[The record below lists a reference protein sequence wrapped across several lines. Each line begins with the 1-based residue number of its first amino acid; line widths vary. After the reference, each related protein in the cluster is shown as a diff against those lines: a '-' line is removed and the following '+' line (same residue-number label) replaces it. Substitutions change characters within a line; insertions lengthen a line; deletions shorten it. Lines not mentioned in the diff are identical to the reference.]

1 MTGPTPAVDLAAGP
15 AVPDRDDAWAE
26 AHTRALDDPAALRKA
41 VFDRALEAANALPPA
56 AHNGF
61 TLTLAG
67 ADYVD
72 PDHVPLAAQKE
83 ALLSGRTLGRR
94 LKGTWVLTGPDGQEL
109 HRRSQIVARVP
120 YVTDRGTVVHN
131 GSDYGTK
138 HQTRL
143 RPGVYVRPT
152 ADGKYEAQVNAAPG
166 DGVGHRYRLDPAT
179 SVFRVA
185 VGQSEVP
192 LLPLARALGATDD
205 ELQAAWGEKVWA
217 ANRQAG
223 TPADLKKLFDR
234 LVPKRDQQALAGDPA
249 AALRQALSKIRL
261 DPLVARRTLPGGEHP
276 TLSKD
281 ALLAATKR
289 VLAVAR
295 GEDEG
300 DDRDHLAYQSVHGLE
315 DLIAER
321 LKNDHSYY
329 RRDLVREA
337 AKSGRL
343 DHVPSGALTRQ
354 IEQVLLGSGLGAS
367 LEESSPAELLDKLTA
382 VTRMGEGGIHSTGT
396 IPVDARSVHPSQ
408 LGYVDILRTPESD
421 AAGVDLYFAAGA
433 RKGHDGQAYTRL
445 LDAKTGKPSWQSPAD
460 IADKVVAFPEAL
472 KPRKLPA
479 WAQEEAR
486 RIAGK
491 PHPTDEEKEVLEF
504 VRTFDP
510 TPARVPALVKGKL
523 EYVAPREVDY
533 VLPHFEPAFSP
544 LGQFVPG
551 RSAAKGQRASMA
563 ARMLAQALPLV
574 KPEAPLVRT
583 QLPDGRSPEEAH
595 AGKFGAVRA
604 AQDGTVEAVTP
615 DGVTVRHA
623 DGTVKTHEIANH
635 FPYNRKTAL
644 HQTALVKPGDP
655 VKAGQLLATSNF
667 TDETGHAALGANLRV
682 AYLPWHGPDD
692 YEDAVI
698 VSESAARRLT
708 SSHAYKVGLPGGP
721 AQPITADKHKAL
733 FPGRYTAEQLAA
745 IGDDGAVKVGTRVS
759 QGDPLVLAAAERPL
773 GGSKTLKR
781 NQPAFADHT
790 QTWDYADPGVVTDV
804 VPGPDGPTVL
814 VTAERQA
821 RVGDK
826 LCYDE
831 KTEVLTASGW
841 KPVSA
846 VTLLDEVYTLAPDG
860 RIELVQPA
868 ATHVY
873 PHSGRMYSL
882 ETTQASLCVTENHAL
897 YASVRTGGNAKG
909 YARGEGHRLVPAAD
923 LAGRRYRLK
932 RDGVW
937 VGQSPVTVTLPAII
951 VPAGQ
956 GGRGTREMPAKEIP
970 VATYAMILGA
980 FLAEG
985 NTFDG
990 GDSGCGF
997 DITQIKQPN
1006 RQLLLD
1012 TLDALGVAYSEH
1024 GNEEKVRVYGRQWY
1038 EHFKPLG
1045 YCYEKYIPP
1054 EVFSWGIEDLR
1065 TLYRWMMWGDGSVTG
1080 EAYHTT
1086 SPRLADDVQR
1096 LALLL
1101 GYSAN
1106 IKYHPPTRGKIKGKE
1121 YDFRARYWV
1130 SIYRSKNR
1138 PEINHG
1144 HNKRQSG
1151 QTEGWVD
1158 YDGLVYC
1165 VTLPRNHV
1173 LYVRRNGKPVW
1184 CGNSGRYGDKGII
1197 SRVLPDDQMPQT
1209 PAGPAEVLVSPT
1221 GVVSRANPA
1230 QMIELALGGVARKLG
1245 RPVTVPDFDDIDD
1258 LSAWA
1263 RDLARQHGVST
1274 LADVTDPVTGRT
1286 VKGVPTGERFFLKL
1300 HHQAEDK
1307 LQARDGGGY
1316 DSEGRPSKGGAG
1328 GAKRLSLLDT
1338 TALLAHGAYDTLR
1351 DGLLVRGG
1359 QNDDYWAAFLQGHAP
1374 PDPDV
1379 PLPYRKFVSQLQA
1392 SGINVV
1398 GDGPRQRLLALTD
1411 ADVDQMAGD
1420 RVVSAAEAVRDV
1432 KGELKPVP
1440 GGLFDPQATGGFA
1453 GSQWAAV
1460 KLHEPLPNPTFEQP
1474 IKSLLGLTT
1483 PKFEKVLSGE
1493 EKLPG
1498 GQTGPA
1504 GIKQALASL
1513 DVPRELDRARQEF
1526 AAKKGA
1532 ARDAA
1537 ARRIGYLKTLART
1550 GQKPEDWVLS
1560 KVPVLPP
1567 VFRPVSRL
1575 PDGTPVVA
1583 DANYLY
1589 LELLEADK
1597 NLRELKGRVGD
1608 SGVGPERLAAY
1619 RAFQALTGLAD
1630 PQQKELKQKGV
1641 RGLLA
1646 EVTGDSPKFGCFDDQ
1661 TEILTA
1667 DGWRRFDAVEV
1678 GTVVATLNPET
1689 AAFEWQPAQVVH
1701 RYPYDGHLFAFETK
1715 RGLDFVVTADHR
1727 NWVRNR
1733 IGKPDNRG
1741 IEEGWGFEPAY
1752 VSATHGNRKWYRAAA
1767 TTWKGHAQ
1775 RPAFLPEAC
1784 SLEDF
1789 AEFVGWWAAEGWLGD
1804 RDKKCVQILQSLKKG
1819 YCVERIGRVID
1830 ALGLKYGVG
1839 DYWRGAETLPDGRP
1853 GEKTL
1858 CRQWSIRSKELA
1870 EWLATHVGQLA
1881 EAKRLSS
1888 AVRDWDTPYLVAF
1901 FRGYL
1906 AGDGELWGAQ
1916 RIETDD
1922 PRHKNRA
1929 EVKLDHGRSSTTSI
1943 ELAGNLQ
1950 EMACK
1955 IGYRSTI
1962 VPLDPWEGCEN
1973 CKPAWR
1979 VNLSSSRFAVTEGN
1993 AFTGLIRYTGVVSC
2007 VTVPNGVVY
2016 VRRNGRPMFSG
2027 NSVQRNLLS
2036 ATVDNVGRGVLVPDG
2051 ELDMDSVGL
2060 PENLAFGSYGRYV
2073 VRRLARQGM
2082 PVTRALKEVKDRTD
2096 RARQALV
2103 EEMGQR
2109 PVLVSRAPTWH
2120 KFGIL
2125 ALKPRLV
2132 AEDVIR
2138 LSPLVFKGYGA
2149 DSDGDQMNVHVPASE
2164 SAVQEAYDRLL
2175 PSRNLFHP
2183 ANLKSPIHQFGQDY
2197 LAGLH
2202 QATAPAAA
2210 DKPVKKYATRR
2221 EALAAFRRGE
2231 VGLNDPVEVAG

>member
-26 AHTRALDDPAALRKA
+26 AHTRALDDPAALRRA

-721 AQPITADKHKAL
+721 AQPVTADKHKAL

-745 IGDDGAVKVGTRVS
+745 IGDDGAVRVGTRVS

-826 LCYDE
+826 L
-831 KTEVLTASGW
+831 
-841 KPVSA
+841 
-846 VTLLDEVYTLAPDG
+846 
-860 RIELVQPA
+860 
-868 ATHVY
+868 
-873 PHSGRMYSL
+873 
-882 ETTQASLCVTENHAL
+882 
-897 YASVRTGGNAKG
+897 
-909 YARGEGHRLVPAAD
+909 
-923 LAGRRYRLK
+923 
-932 RDGVW
+932 
-937 VGQSPVTVTLPAII
+937 
-951 VPAGQ
+951 
-956 GGRGTREMPAKEIP
+956 
-970 VATYAMILGA
+970 
-980 FLAEG
+980 
-985 NTFDG
+985 
-990 GDSGCGF
+990 
-997 DITQIKQPN
+997 
-1006 RQLLLD
+1006 
-1012 TLDALGVAYSEH
+1012 
-1024 GNEEKVRVYGRQWY
+1024 
-1038 EHFKPLG
+1038 
-1045 YCYEKYIPP
+1045 
-1054 EVFSWGIEDLR
+1054 
-1065 TLYRWMMWGDGSVTG
+1065 
-1080 EAYHTT
+1080 
-1086 SPRLADDVQR
+1086 
-1096 LALLL
+1096 
-1101 GYSAN
+1101 
-1106 IKYHPPTRGKIKGKE
+1106 
-1121 YDFRARYWV
+1121 
-1130 SIYRSKNR
+1130 
-1138 PEINHG
+1138 
-1144 HNKRQSG
+1144 
-1151 QTEGWVD
+1151 
-1158 YDGLVYC
+1158 
-1165 VTLPRNHV
+1165 
-1173 LYVRRNGKPVW
+1173 
-1184 CGNSGRYGDKGII
+1184 SGRYGDKGII

-1752 VSATHGNRKWYRAAA
+1752 VSATHGNRKWYRTAA

-1962 VPLDPWEGCEN
+1962 VPLDPLEGCEN